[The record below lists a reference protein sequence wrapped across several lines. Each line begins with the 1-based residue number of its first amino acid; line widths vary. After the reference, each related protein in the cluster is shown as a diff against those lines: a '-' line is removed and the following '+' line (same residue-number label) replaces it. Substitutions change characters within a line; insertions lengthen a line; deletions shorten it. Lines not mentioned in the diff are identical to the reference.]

1 MPFIM
6 VTPLIQV
13 FGFCCFLVPCL
24 FYGFNIASA
33 GTFTVTYSYVTPF
46 ICNCV
51 VFDGIWLHCFSVQC
65 SGVQIL
71 YVLWLLR
78 IDLIDINAHVYDQYQ
93 CSTS

>member
-33 GTFTVTYSYVTPF
+33 GTFTVTYSYVPF
-46 ICNCV
+46 Y
-51 VFDGIWLHCFSVQC
+51 
-65 SGVQIL
+65 L
-71 YVLWLLR
+71 YYSMGTFFL
-78 IDLIDINAHVYDQYQ
+78 Q
-93 CSTS
+93 